1 MIVILVISY
10 RSRVKIMKM
19 QLEKAEETSKAKS
32 DFLSRMSHEIR
43 TPMNAIIGMTGL
55 TKMQREVPDGIRK
68 NLEQI
73 DASAKFL
80 LSLLNDVLDMS
91 KIDSQKMQ
99 MEVAPFDMNSMLSQ
113 MNHMFQALVKSRQ
126 MKFFITCDLKET
138 MFEGDKMR
146 LQQVLTNLL
155 SNACKF
161 TEDGGT
167 IELTVRQEDS
177 HSRSAVLYFSV
188 RDTGIGIREE
198 DRERIF
204 NAFEQAKVNQRDCE
218 RYGTR
223 GLRSAP
229 AWSG

>member
-1 MIVILVISY
+1 MRRSQISSARIHLEGEKSTATLKTLLYTNPVLVVGICVGIILLFSVIVILVISY

-99 MEVAPFDMNSMLSQ
+99 MEVAPFDMNSVLSQ

-126 MKFFITCDLKET
+126 MKFL
-138 MFEGDKMR
+138 
-146 LQQVLTNLL
+146 
-155 SNACKF
+155 
-161 TEDGGT
+161 
-167 IELTVRQEDS
+167 
-177 HSRSAVLYFSV
+177 
-188 RDTGIGIREE
+188 
-198 DRERIF
+198 
-204 NAFEQAKVNQRDCE
+204 
-218 RYGTR
+218 
-223 GLRSAP
+223 
-229 AWSG
+229 